1 MKRFLVFLFIFVV
14 IGGGGYLLLG
24 NLLGGKPNFAVG
36 SAQSEPASAQVPE
49 VAPVASAP
57 APKVKPSIEPP
68 ANPGGT
74 GPGRFKIMSAPEA
87 PNTTSAFEDA
97 NIAFQTPDTMKLGK
111 AREVKLLLSLE
122 KTVEELQSQ
131 LGSEFPTQGAR
142 IEAAPIMEA
151 NLSGSAFKIS
161 SLNPTRQAIRSSGE
175 TTWEWAVTPLEKGS
189 HSLKLRLYVVVT
201 LQGTSA
207 PMEVKTFEREI
218 PVEVSVGEVALDFA
232 KNNVQLIWLV
242 LVVPIAGFISRRFGK
257 KTAAD

>member
-1 MKRFLVFLFIFVV
+1 MKRFLVFLFIFVIV
-14 IGGGGYLLLG
+14 GGGGYLMLG
-24 NLLGGKPNFAVG
+24 NFLGQEADFAVG
-36 SAQSEPASAQVPE
+36 SAQSEPASAPMPDM
-49 VAPVASAP
+49 APMAP
-57 APKVKPSIEPP
+57 ALKSNSGEP
-68 ANPGGT
+68 NPQS
-74 GPGRFKIMSAPEA
+74 FMLSAPETA
-87 PNTTSAFEDA
+87 PTTGAFEDA

-111 AREVKLLLSLE
+111 SREVKLLLSLE

-131 LGSEFPTQGAR
+131 LGTEFPTQGAQ

-257 KTAAD
+257 KAAAE